1 MPQTP
6 GQNGQSQMQDFP
18 QGQMGNGFGGEF
30 GGQCREAQEW
40 AGRARG
46 QTGAEEQGSA
56 KEALYAGVSIVL
68 SLLLSLRDV
77 V

>member
-30 GGQCREAQEW
+30 GGQCRRPRNGP
-40 AGRARG
+40 AGRG
-46 QTGAEEQGSA
+46 SNGVAEEQGSA